1 MAFFNKKEDVMR
13 IELTT
18 HGKHLLSKGEFKP
31 EYYAFFDDDIL
42 YESEAVSMTEN
53 NTETKIRIISN
64 TPSLKPPAVIK
75 GIEENLF
82 NKNRIEDDNTLLNI
96 IGTNKTTSENA
107 NGWNV
112 TAIMGEFSSSMSYI
126 SSSVSPIYNVP
137 QVECEM
143 NFTMSVGNA
152 TKDDYFSLDY
162 ESSEVAT
169 DNSFLKVKRDDM
181 LLYILEKNGFIYKDA
196 LSVEVFKFDD
206 SEKYMNKMS
215 FFQVEEKIQG
225 IVVEN
230 DDGTVVANEGETV
243 IDSGIFVDTYF
254 ELLTDRQIPNDE
266 LCRGIVKLKDK
277 NIFLGLNIECDDLT
291 YGEINI
297 YRTSVTDADIEDC
310 E

>member
-1 MAFFNKKEDVMR
+1 
-13 IELTT
+13 
-18 HGKHLLSKGEFKP
+18 
-31 EYYAFFDDDIL
+31 
-42 YESEAVSMTEN
+42 
-53 NTETKIRIISN
+53 
-64 TPSLKPPAVIK
+64 
-75 GIEENLF
+75 
-82 NKNRIEDDNTLLNI
+82 
-96 IGTNKTTSENA
+96 
-107 NGWNV
+107 
-112 TAIMGEFSSSMSYI
+112 
-126 SSSVSPIYNVP
+126 
-137 QVECEM
+137 M